1 MIEHQLLTFASTC
14 LISLD
19 RLGFTISVTEDLDG
33 WQARMIEI
41 GKPSNHPMMSP
52 QWHDFA
58 HPEAF
63 GVQLSANGNLV
74 GGVAARYHDLGQETL
89 GQYWGRSYK
98 RLYGNGA
105 DIPVHSPARKAATEV
120 TGKVVYLGELFVT
133 PDFRSTGGAALV
145 MNYLFLLC
153 AIRWKPSWIY
163 GFIRQKDVLSGK
175 PLQYGFS
182 CIYPGAQTWI
192 NPPRER
198 STGEYLALLQSQELY
213 DNVTFFN
220 RHPEWFGAR
229 VPLNT

>member
-175 PLQYGFS
+175 PLQYGFRVFIRALKLGLIPQES
-182 CIYPGAQTWI
+182 VALVNILRFSSLKSFTTTS
-192 NPPRER
+192 R
-198 STGEYLALLQSQELY
+198 SSIAIRSGLGRG
-213 DNVTFFN
+213 F
-220 RHPEWFGAR
+220 R
-229 VPLNT
+229 